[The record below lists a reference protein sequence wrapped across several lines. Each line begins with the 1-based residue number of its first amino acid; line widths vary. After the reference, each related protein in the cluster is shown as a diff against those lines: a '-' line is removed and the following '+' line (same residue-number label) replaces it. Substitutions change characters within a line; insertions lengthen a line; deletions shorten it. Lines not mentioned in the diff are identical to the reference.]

1 MNMQK
6 MLKEMQKMQG
16 KMAKAQED
24 LSSQEYEA
32 EAGGGAV
39 KLTLNG
45 QGQVT
50 ELKLKEE
57 AVDPEDIEALEDL
70 LIAAFNTAVKQKEDA
85 STDSMSD
92 VTQGMKGIPGMPF

>member
-70 LIAAFNTAVKQKEDA
+70 LIAAFNAAVKQKEDA